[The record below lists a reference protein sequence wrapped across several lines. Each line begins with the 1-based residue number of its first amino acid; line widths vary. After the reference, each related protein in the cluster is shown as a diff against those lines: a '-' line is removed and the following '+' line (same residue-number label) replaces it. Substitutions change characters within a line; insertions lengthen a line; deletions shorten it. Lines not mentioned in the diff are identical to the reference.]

1 MHTKTTRFPLAV
13 LLVFVGIGL
22 VGCDSDPAS
31 DDGFPDPETVLV
43 EDLAADPFVGVDAMG
58 RPVGTGQFTFY
69 SLRENREVPA
79 SDSASTAWDV
89 AFRGTTILINGG
101 TSGPGAGAA
110 QVMEGVFE
118 AMTEAPADGWQ
129 QDGANGPAI
138 PAGSEQGWYN
148 YNPAA
153 MVVTPIP
160 GRVLLIRTADG
171 RYAKIRI
178 LSYYQGAPETPTFES
193 EARYYTFEYVFQPD
207 GSRSLEV

>member
-1 MHTKTTRFPLAV
+1 MHTTLSRLPLYA
-13 LLVFVGIGL
+13 LLVFVGVGL

-43 EDLAADPFVGVDAMG
+43 EDLAADPFVGVDDIG
-58 RPVGTGQFTFY
+58 RPVGTGAFTFY
-69 SLRENREVPA
+69 SLRENSEVPS

-89 AFRGTTILINGG
+89 AFRGTTILVNGG
-101 TSGPGAGAA
+101 ASGPGAGAA

-118 AMTEAPADGWQ
+118 EMTEAPAGGWQ
-129 QDGANGPAI
+129 QDSDTGLAI
-138 PAGSEQGWYN
+138 PASSGQGWYN
-148 YNPAA
+148 YNPDA

-178 LSYYQGAPETPTFES
+178 LSYYKGSPETPTFES

-207 GSRSLEV
+207 GSRSLQ